1 MYTFSKR
8 LKIVSLALFVI
19 GVIGWGTSYV
29 ESHGLTLDDVKVL
42 LAEENSHHGAD
53 ASHGEE
59 TTEATHHDVQT
70 DAEAHAAM
78 IHSTHDSDA
87 HSEEAHH
94 DDAHAEHVLHQ
105 MHNRPYAALY
115 VAAFFFFMISLGVLA
130 FYGIQYAAQAGWS
143 PVLFRVMEAITYY
156 VLPGGLIVLGI
167 ALWAGDHIFIWMDPE
182 VVAHDELIQAK
193 SGWLDKTWFAI
204 RGLIFIAGWSLYRY
218 FSRKFSL
225 AQDLADV
232 NDNSNFKKNFR
243 ISAAFLVFY
252 IYTESIMSWDWIMS
266 VDPHTLV

>member
-19 GVIGWGTSYV
+19 GAIGWGTSYV
-29 ESHGLTLDDVKVL
+29 ATHGLTLDDVKGL

-78 IHSTHDSDA
+78 IHSTHDSDTHA
-87 HSEEAHH
+87 EEAHGPEAH
-94 DDAHAEHVLHQ
+94 SDDAHAEHVLHQ

-156 VLPGGLIVLGI
+156 VLPGGLIVLCI
-167 ALWAGDHIFIWMDPE
+167 ALWADHHIFIWMDPE
-182 VVAHDELIQAK
+182 VVAHDALIQAK
-193 SGWLDKTWFAI
+193 AGWLDKTWFAI
-204 RGLIFIAGWSLYRY
+204 RGLIFITGWSLYRY

-225 AQDLADV
+225 AQDQA
-232 NDNSNFKKNFR
+232 R
-243 ISAAFLVFY
+243 
-252 IYTESIMSWDWIMS
+252 
-266 VDPHTLV
+266 